1 MSRILIKWLL
11 RSVLA
16 LLVLI
21 LLILILLVAGLSTNS
36 GLNSVIWSL
45 EKVLPELK
53 IADSKGAFFSQFSLY
68 DVEYKNDDLNLS
80 VVSKELTLGINPECF
95 LTPSLCVELIQIDG
109 LDVVFSEL
117 PPSTEA
123 EPAPSSEPLKE
134 IKVPFPI
141 YINELRLTNI
151 NLNVLG
157 NTVDWQTFSSKI
169 AMVDSTLTLYP
180 TLLQQVNVELAKSTN
195 DNNQTEIEQTTAT
208 TQQSKQDIVLPDVLI
223 PLEIDIQQFDLKN
236 FTLKGETPVVVNHL
250 GLSANLNAHNVNVNH
265 LVLDVPQADVEL
277 SSNID
282 LKGNYPLTLDA
293 KTFVKQTELK
303 GQKLQLSASGSVADI
318 QLDATLS
325 EVIELT
331 VDGQLEPLKAN
342 LPFDIVLSNGAIQWP
357 FSGQAD
363 YVVDVEKIK
372 VEGSLD
378 GYNLNVA
385 TIVDGEA
392 IPKLDLAIQGDGNL
406 NEITLESLLIKT
418 LGGEVSG
425 QVMANWQSPVNWQAT
440 LGLKDIQPGM
450 EWEQAEGI
458 INGSLS
464 TTGKLLDSGGWLV
477 DLPLLDIDGN
487 IRDYPLKIEGQ
498 LSASDP
504 SGKGDIKLAT
514 EELGIKHGPNGIQI
528 SGKLDKTL
536 AIDTQVNF
544 PDIEKSIADVKGSIV
559 GTISLRGSLD
569 TPQVITDISA
579 TEIEYLDLVN
589 VASLRLSSN
598 LTPLPSP
605 DGDLDI
611 DISDVLYQ
619 DKKIDS
625 VKLSLSG
632 TQTDHQLNLDLLSD
646 LLTTD
651 IHIEGGLQ
659 QEPELAWRGVLDK
672 ANLSTQQ
679 GSWRIDQQVDLG
691 FVVDSQLLYVQ
702 AHCWLQSNS
711 KICLT
716 EDLSAGQSG
725 DAHLAVD
732 NFSFNQLKMF
742 IPPDID
748 VDGSVAITASASWSP
763 NESPTADVSI
773 QLPQGKV
780 QYAAEQPLTLGW
792 QSIAVNAQL
801 HNDKLL
807 ADWQLDITDNG
818 DIKGNLAIED
828 VQSVDEELDA
838 QLILDNINL
847 NMIQPLLGEYSNVN
861 AEIHSDIKVSGPV
874 KHPSVNGQFTLDKI
888 VAQGDITPIEVLLGK
903 LQIDFSGY
911 DALLNA
917 DIETPDGVLKLDGD
931 ANWRDLEAWNS
942 KVRVFAEELNVELP
956 PMVNVKVSP
965 DMTIMVNPKLA
976 KIEGDIYLPWGE
988 IVVEELPPSA
998 VSVSSDEVIL
1008 DKNLKPIEA
1017 ENPIPMAIETDVNIH
1032 IGDEFTLAAFGLEG
1046 ELVGQLN
1053 VTQKDKGPFIVGEI
1067 EIVNGT
1073 YRSFGQDLIIEE
1085 GKVLMNGPADQP
1097 YLAIEA
1103 VRNPDNTQDDV
1114 VAGIRVTGPANEP
1127 SIEVYSEPSMP
1138 QQNALSYLLRGQDL
1152 DATSGGNSMTTA
1164 LIGLSIAKSG
1174 RLVGQIG
1181 ETFGVSDLQ
1190 LDTAGSGDDSQVTV
1204 SGYITPEL
1212 QLKYGVGI
1220 FDSFGEFTVRYKLL
1234 TDLYLEAVSGV
1245 DSAVDLLYQFE
1256 FD

>member
-1 MSRILIKWLL
+1 MSRLVKWLL
-11 RSVLA
+11 RTVLA
-16 LLVLI
+16 LFVLI
-21 LLILILLVAGLSTNS
+21 LLILTLLVAGLSTNS
-36 GLNSVIWSL
+36 GLNTVIWSL
-45 EKVLPELK
+45 EKVLPELQ
-53 IADSKGAFFSQFSLY
+53 IADSKGSFFPQFSLY
-68 DVEYKNDDLNLS
+68 DVKYKNEDLNLT
-80 VVSKELTLGINPECF
+80 VESKALTLGITPKCF
-95 LTPSLCVELIQIDG
+95 LTPSVCVELIQIDG

-117 PPSTEA
+117 PPSNTE
-123 EPAPSSEPLKE
+123 EPEPPSEPLTE
-134 IKVPFPI
+134 VQVPFPI
-141 YINELRLTNI
+141 YINELKLTNI

-157 NTVDWQTFSSKI
+157 NVVDWKTFSSKI

-180 TLLQQVNVELAKSTN
+180 TLFEQVNVELTSTN
-195 DNNQTEIEQTTAT
+195 ESNPSSKEQSTAT
-208 TQQSKQDIVLPDVLI
+208 EKQVKQDIVLPDILV
-223 PLEIDIQQFDLKN
+223 PLEIDIQQFDLKS

-250 GLSANLNAHNVNVNH
+250 GLSANVHQYNVNIDQ

-277 SSNID
+277 SSKVD
-282 LKGNYPLTLDA
+282 LKDNYPLTLDA
-293 KTFVKQTELK
+293 KAQVKQTELK
-303 GQKLQLSASGSVADI
+303 GQKLQLSATGSVADL
-318 QLDATLS
+318 QLDSTLS
-325 EVIELT
+325 GVIELAIN
-331 VDGQLEPLKAN
+331 GQLEPLKSN
-342 LPFDIVLSNGAIQWP
+342 LPFDFALSNGAMQWP
-357 FSGQAD
+357 LTGQAD
-363 YVVDVEKIK
+363 YVVDVEQIK
-372 VEGSLD
+372 VAGSLD
-378 GYNLNVA
+378 GYHLNIA
-385 TIVDGEA
+385 TVVDGES
-392 IPKLDLAIQGDGNL
+392 IPELDLAIKGDGNL

-425 QVMANWQSPVNWQAT
+425 QVIANWQSPINWQAT

-477 DLPLLDIDGN
+477 DLPLLDINGN
-487 IRDYPLKIEGQ
+487 LRDYPLDIEGQ

-504 SGKGDIKLAT
+504 SGKGDIKIET
-514 EELGIKHGPNGIQI
+514 EGLGINHGPNGILI
-528 SGKLDKTL
+528 SGKLDEAL
-536 AIDTQVNF
+536 AIDTLVNI
-544 PDIEKSIADVKGSIV
+544 PDIEKSIEGVKGSIS
-559 GTISLRGSLD
+559 GTVSLRGSLD
-569 TPQVITDISA
+569 IPQVITDISA
-579 TEIEYLDLVN
+579 TEIEYLDLVD
-589 VASLRLSSN
+589 VANLKLSSN
-598 LTPLPSP
+598 LKPLPSP
-605 DGDLDI
+605 DGNLDI
-611 DISDVLYQ
+611 EVREVLYQ
-619 DKKIDS
+619 GKKIDN
-625 VKLSLSG
+625 VELSLSG
-632 TQTDHQLNLDLLSD
+632 TQTDHQLSLDLLSD
-646 LLTTD
+646 LLSTD
-651 IHIEGGLQ
+651 IRIQGGLQ
-659 QEPELAWRGVLDK
+659 QEPELAWKGVLEN

-679 GSWRIDQQVDLG
+679 GTWRIDHQVDLG
-691 FVVDSQLLYVQ
+691 FIVDSQLLNVQ

-725 DAHLAVD
+725 DAHLAVE
-732 NFSFNQLKMF
+732 NFSFNQLDMF
-742 IPPDID
+742 IPPNID
-748 VDGSVAITASASWSP
+748 VDGEVALTASASWSP
-763 NESPTADVSI
+763 NESPNADVTI
-773 QLPQGKV
+773 QLPQGNV
-780 QYAAEQPLTLGW
+780 LYSADQPLIVGW
-792 QSIAVNAQL
+792 ESIAVNAQL

-818 DIKGNLAIED
+818 DIKGNITVED
-828 VQSVDEELDA
+828 VQSIEEALDA

-847 NMIQPLLGEYSNVN
+847 DMIQPLLGEYSKVN
-861 AEIHSDIKVSGPV
+861 ADIHSDIKVSGPV
-874 KHPSVNGQFTLDKI
+874 KHPSVNGQFTVDNI
-888 VAQGDITPIEVLLGK
+888 IAQGDITPVEVLLGK
-903 LQIDFSGY
+903 LQVDFSGY
-911 DALLNA
+911 DALLDA
-917 DIETPDGVLKLDGD
+917 DIETADGVLKIDGD
-931 ANWRDLEAWNS
+931 ANWRDLQAWNS

-956 PMVNVKVSP
+956 PMVDIKVKP
-965 DMTIMVNPKLA
+965 DMTIIVNPQLA

-1008 DKNLKPIEA
+1008 DKNLEPIEA

-1053 VTQKDKGPFIVGEI
+1053 VTEKDKGPFIVGEI

-1152 DATSGGNSMTTA
+1152 DASSGGNGMTTA